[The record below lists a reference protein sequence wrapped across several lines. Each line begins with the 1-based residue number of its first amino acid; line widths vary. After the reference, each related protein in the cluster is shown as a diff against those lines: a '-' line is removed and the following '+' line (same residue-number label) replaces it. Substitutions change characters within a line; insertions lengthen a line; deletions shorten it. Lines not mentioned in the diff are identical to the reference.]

1 MTKRFVRGAFMA
13 VATGV
18 VACVLAG
25 CDRFEKK
32 APPPAPP
39 PPEVEVTPV
48 IQRDVAL
55 TNEWLGT
62 LDGLV
67 NAEVRSRVQGY
78 LQSQTYLE
86 GEKVKTGDVLYQV
99 DPRPFDAALAQA
111 RADLARANANL
122 VRTQLDVARLEPLA
136 PSGAVSQQD
145 VDNARQNNKAN
156 QAAVLAAEAVVQ
168 EAELNVQYTT
178 IIAPVDGVAGIS
190 KAQVGD
196 LVGGVAGT
204 VLTTIST
211 LDPIRVYFPIS
222 EQEYL
227 KFAERVNRTENPSD
241 QKKEPV
247 QLILGNGKLYAQPGE
262 VDIVNRQVDP
272 TTGTIKI
279 AAKFPNPGNILR
291 PGQYARVRAVVE
303 RRKDALLVPQRAVSD
318 LQGRQQ
324 VAVVGSDNKV
334 AIRRVITGQRDGS
347 DWIIEEGLALGE
359 RVVVE
364 GIQKVRDGMTV
375 NAKVWVPPVKPSAN
389 PGAPASTPTSPTS
402 PTTPA
407 AAPAKAE

>member
-1 MTKRFVRGAFMA
+1 MIIRRFVRGAFMA
-13 VATGV
+13 AAAGA
-18 VACVLAG
+18 VACTLTG
-25 CDRFEKK
+25 CDLLGKK
-32 APPPAPP
+32 TPPPPPPP

-55 TNEWLGT
+55 TGEWLGT

-78 LQSQTYLE
+78 LQSQAYLE
-86 GEKVKTGDVLYQV
+86 GEKVKVGDPLYQV

-111 RADLARANANL
+111 KADLARAKANL

-145 VDNARQNNKAN
+145 VDNARQNNQAN
-156 QAAVLAAEAVVQ
+156 EAQVLAAEAVVQ
-168 EAELNVQYTT
+168 EAELNLQYTK
-178 IIAPVDGVAGIS
+178 ILAPVDGVAGIS

-196 LVGGVAGT
+196 LVGGVAGP

-211 LDPIRVYFPIS
+211 LDPIRAYFPIS

-227 KFAERVNRTENPSD
+227 RFAERLNRTENPKD
-241 QKKEPV
+241 QKKEPI
-247 QLILGNGKLYAQPGE
+247 QLILGDGALYAHTGE

-291 PGQYARVRAVVE
+291 PGQYARVRAVVD
-303 RRKDALLVPQRAVSD
+303 RKKDALLVPQRAISE

-324 VAVVGSDNKV
+324 VAVVGADNKV
-334 AIRRVITGQRDGS
+334 AIRQVITGRRDGS
-347 DWIIEEGLALGE
+347 DWIIEKGVVLGD

-375 NAKVWVPPVKPSAN
+375 NAKPWTPPAPPKAAAN
-389 PGAPASTPTSPTS
+389 TPAPTQSP
-402 PTTPA
+402 TPA